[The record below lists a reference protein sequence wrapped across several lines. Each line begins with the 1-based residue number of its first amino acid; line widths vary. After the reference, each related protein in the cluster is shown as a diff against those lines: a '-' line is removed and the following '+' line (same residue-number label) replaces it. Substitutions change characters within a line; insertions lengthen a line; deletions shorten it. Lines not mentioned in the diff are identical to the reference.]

1 MLDPSI
7 IGATGA
13 GFFMIGFF
21 LLVDKIKGFP
31 KGSYLI
37 KDIPKGSDPIYYLSP
52 LVLLVIGATLMLT
65 GLIFR

>member
-7 IGATGA
+7 IGAIGA
-13 GFFMIGFF
+13 GLFMLGFG
-21 LLVDKIKGFP
+21 LLIQKIKGFP

-37 KDIPKGSDPIYYLSP
+37 KEIPKGSYLIYYLSP
-52 LVLLVIGATLMLT
+52 LVLLVIGAILMLT

>member
-13 GFFMIGFF
+13 GLFMIGFF

-31 KGSYLI
+31 KGTSSI
-37 KDIPKGSDPIYYLSP
+37 KDIPKGVLSN
-52 LVLLVIGATLMLT
+52 LLFKSISSFSNWSYPYVNWTY
-65 GLIFR
+65 F